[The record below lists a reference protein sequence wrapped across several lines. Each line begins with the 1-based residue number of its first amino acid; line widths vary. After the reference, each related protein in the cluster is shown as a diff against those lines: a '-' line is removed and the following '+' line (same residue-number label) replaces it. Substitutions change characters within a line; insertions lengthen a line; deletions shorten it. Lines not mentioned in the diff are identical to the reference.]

1 MVELK
6 YTPIQDFRIAGVPGL
21 DDRNS
26 AGFDSLF
33 FDLRKRLLDR
43 ERSGIGVTV
52 SVEPFW
58 SRRDGIAAASACS
71 FSNYASSIA
80 SVRPFSHRRAL
91 AVPGASRVLELG

>member
-21 DDRNS
+21 DNCNS
-26 AGFDSLF
+26 AGFGSLF

-43 ERSGIGVTV
+43 ERSGIVMTV
-52 SVEPFW
+52 NVEPFW

-71 FSNYASSIA
+71 FS
-80 SVRPFSHRRAL
+80 H
-91 AVPGASRVLELG
+91 